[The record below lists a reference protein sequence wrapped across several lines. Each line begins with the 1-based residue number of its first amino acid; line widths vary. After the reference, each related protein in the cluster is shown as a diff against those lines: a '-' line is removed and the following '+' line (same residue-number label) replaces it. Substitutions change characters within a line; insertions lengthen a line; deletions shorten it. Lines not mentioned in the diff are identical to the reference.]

1 MCKGEGKRFE
11 GEFEGESGKFQGE
24 EEKAGIPFT
33 PLSQLIYLEISSHL
47 FST

>member
-1 MCKGEGKRFE
+1 M
-11 GEFEGESGKFQGE
+11 GEFEGEMGKFRG

-33 PLSQLIYLEISSHL
+33 PLSRLIYLEISSHL